1 MKVSTALTPT
11 SRREIQDMLMDVGEN
26 TVVTGGRT
34 YFNMD
39 SKTWQ
44 GGVTTVLSPSSL
56 TVAPATT
63 MDLRQ
68 DMAAQ
73 RKVNRGGGR
82 KPMNNQEE
90 EVSEEE
96 AERRR
101 IRRERNKMAAAR
113 CRKRRL
119 DQTCTLQEEVDRL
132 DEKKTALQE
141 EIHALQ
147 NQKEELEFIL
157 DGHKTVC
164 RRSKLKQEN
173 VLLQAKPLIKAEI
186 TEDHFDQKENKLNQ
200 VDSTTATT
208 SSLGKFGRPATLNL
222 GTVKS
227 NMVRSIEGIS
237 IETPTSVITSLN
249 FESLMEGRTGLTPT
263 NILTPVSVVMSGQL
277 LNTPSIT
284 SPSCSSQQRNTITAS
299 TETDTITANLVS
311 L

>member
-1 MKVSTALTPT
+1 MG
-11 SRREIQDMLMDVGEN
+11 REIQDMLMDVGEN

-56 TVAPATT
+56 TVVPAAT
-63 MDLRQ
+63 MDLRK

-73 RKVNRGGGR
+73 RKVNGGGGR

-157 DGHKTVC
+157 DGHKTP
-164 RRSKLKQEN
+164 RS
-173 VLLQAKPLIKAEI
+173 
-186 TEDHFDQKENKLNQ
+186 
-200 VDSTTATT
+200 
-208 SSLGKFGRPATLNL
+208 
-222 GTVKS
+222 
-227 NMVRSIEGIS
+227 
-237 IETPTSVITSLN
+237 
-249 FESLMEGRTGLTPT
+249 
-263 NILTPVSVVMSGQL
+263 
-277 LNTPSIT
+277 
-284 SPSCSSQQRNTITAS
+284 QR
-299 TETDTITANLVS
+299 
-311 L
+311 